1 MGGTGLCGAGNE
13 RKRTGPEAGR
23 LGTAACAPCGER
35 GPCVV
40 TAVPALH
47 AAALGSVWMDVLSFP
62 KGLVSSQR
70 PLPASP
76 PTSLPRDPEFTHS
89 LTRSLAH
96 PFAYLRFF
104 LCAGHSEGR
113 PRLPSHHRISRV
125 LTRWRVGFPRRRP
138 QLLLGAHG
146 PWCRLCIHWTLYSPL
161 RWSPRAAR
169 FLGPPGAR
177 QEPGRPFL
185 HHLPPCFASGSLRAC
200 PQPWAFTWEVAKPD
214 LTFLLLKEKPA
225 ELDGAATRVEGA
237 WRGRAWKARR
247 ASCWT
252 PSASPPTG

>member
-23 LGTAACAPCGER
+23 LGTTACAPCGQR
-35 GPCVV
+35 GPCVL
-40 TAVPALH
+40 TAAPAPH

-96 PFAYLRFF
+96 PFVYLRFF

-161 RWSPRAAR
+161 RGSP
-169 FLGPPGAR
+169 GPLDSWGHPG
-177 QEPGRPFL
+177 PGRSLAGPSSITSLPAL
-185 HHLPPCFASGSLRAC
+185 HREPEGLSTALGFHMGSGEAGSYLPS
-200 PQPWAFTWEVAKPD
+200 
-214 LTFLLLKEKPA
+214 
-225 ELDGAATRVEGA
+225 VEG
-237 WRGRAWKARR
+237 KA
-247 ASCWT
+247 C
-252 PSASPPTG
+252 